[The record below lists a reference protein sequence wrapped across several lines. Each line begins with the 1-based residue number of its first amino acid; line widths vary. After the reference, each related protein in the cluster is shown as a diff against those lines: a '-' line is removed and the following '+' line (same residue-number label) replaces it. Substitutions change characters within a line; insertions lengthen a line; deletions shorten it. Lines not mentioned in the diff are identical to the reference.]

1 MNDFQMKIMQTLS
14 NLIIFKQFLM
24 LNKLYLLKKAKNKGL
39 KTFKKDF
46 Q

>member
-1 MNDFQMKIMQTLS
+1 
-14 NLIIFKQFLM
+14 M

-39 KTFKKDF
+39 KTFKKDI

>member
-1 MNDFQMKIMQTLS
+1 M
-14 NLIIFKQFLM
+14 LI
-24 LNKLYLLKKAKNKGL
+24 KLYLLKKAKNKGL